1 MEINIMKFLILSFLL
16 TLSTFATSPE
26 DYLAINKKASK
37 LFVAQNNFSFDSA
50 DKEIIQKVSKA
61 RWDLLKQAKDQDP
74 EAKKLFLDFIKT
86 TKAAKAAKA
95 APDDKKLK
103 MQVIISRNKIDAFL
117 ATNADLQNQFK
128 ELYTPYS
135 EAMNS
140 LDQVKASL
148 FTNEQDKKLY
158 LELVAK
164 IKNIRNQNDSQYF

>member
-16 TLSTFATSPE
+16 TLSAFAASPE

-61 RWDLLKQAKDQDP
+61 RWDLLKQAKDQNA

-86 TKAAKAAKA
+86 TKAAKA

-117 ATNADLQNQFK
+117 ATNADSQNQFK

-148 FTNEQDKKLY
+148 FTNEQDKSLY
-158 LELVAK
+158 LEHVEKL
-164 IKNIRNQNDSQYF
+164 KNIRNQNDSQDI